1 MSRGGGQQLDLMI
14 TDCNEVRIELF
25 KLNYMHGEFVLNDKA
40 DAQECLNFVIT
51 QMHTWMQ
58 SCTTP
63 PDQARQRLLERKAN
77 DDVTVKLEE
86 LAKVVKCE
94 RNYSNNNNGGNQN

>member
-1 MSRGGGQQLDLMI
+1 MI
-14 TDCNEVRIELF
+14 TDCNAVRVELF
-25 KLNYMHGEFVLNDKA
+25 KLNYMQGEFVLNDKA

-63 PDQARQRLLERKAN
+63 PDKERQRLMQKPAM

-86 LAKVVKCE
+86 LAKVVRCE
-94 RNYSNNNNGGNQN
+94 RNF